1 MCRLT
6 LGRFP
11 VWAFLCGR
19 ILAGISL
26 LRQPARGPA
35 DEARAEDARGGAG
48 GMTVERMELAGELTS
63 GGGATARAARGRTTR
78 DSRSRSGRQIS
89 FSSNKSPA
97 NSKEMRKKKIYKKI
111 TNGNGP
117 CLSELIPLLMAWSYQ
132 TKRVGP
138 SLLKNRIVSSSYK
151 P

>member
-26 LRQPARGPA
+26 LWQLARGPA

-48 GMTVERMELAGELTS
+48 GMAVERRELAGELTS
-63 GGGATARAARGRTTR
+63 GGGATARGARGRTTR
-78 DSRSRSGRQIS
+78 DSRSRARGTED
-89 FSSNKSPA
+89 KSASLLTNHQPTRRRC
-97 NSKEMRKKKIYKKI
+97 ERKKYKK
-111 TNGNGP
+111 NDQRQRA
-117 CLSELIPLLMAWSYQ
+117 LSVRVNPNFYGSSYQ

-138 SLLKNRIVSSSYK
+138 SL
-151 P
+151 